1 MRVISIK
8 QWVIGTFAAL
18 LAVIGGP
25 AVAWTDKPVRLV
37 VPAPPGG
44 SSDVLARVVAE
55 QLSAQIGQPVI
66 VDNKPGGGGM
76 IAVQAMLSAPADG
89 QTLVVGP
96 QSLMTEIPLVLKLSF
111 DPLKEMKPVAE
122 MARGSLVF
130 VANPTLPASNLKELI
145 AYAKANPGKLNYASY
160 SPGTASH
167 YAGLVL
173 NQKAGIDL
181 LHVPYKG
188 SPPALTDVVS
198 GEVQLMFDGMLTS
211 LPLIKSGK
219 IKAIAV
225 TGSSR
230 SALLPQVPTF
240 AELGYPDVTFTN
252 WLGAFASAKMTP
264 ELLAKINAE
273 IGKAVSDPKV
283 RARLADLGL
292 EQARPSTPTQL
303 LQSVQTD
310 YARNA
315 GIVKAFNIKLD

>member
-1 MRVISIK
+1 MRV
-8 QWVIGTFAAL
+8 VARRRLLIGALAGALAVFAA
-18 LAVIGGP
+18 P
-25 AVAWTDKPVRLV
+25 AFAWSDKPVKLI
-37 VPAPPGG
+37 VPSPPGG

-76 IAVQAMLSAPADG
+76 IAVQAMLSAPPDG

-111 DPLKEMKPVAE
+111 DPLKEIKPVAE

-130 VANPTLPASNLKELI
+130 VANPAVPANSLKELV

-173 NQKAGIDL
+173 NHKAGTDL

-225 TGSSR
+225 TGTAR

-240 AELGYPDVTFTN
+240 AESGYPDVTFTS

-264 ELLAKINAE
+264 ALVARINAE
-273 IGKAVSDPKV
+273 IIKAVSDPKV

-292 EQARPSTPTQL
+292 EQARTSTPAQL
-303 LQSVQTD
+303 EQSVQAD
-310 YARNA
+310 YAKNV
-315 GIVKAFNIKLD
+315 GIVKTFNIKLD